1 MKLKLTTEIEM
12 TKQTKNSITW
22 SLKNLPQK
30 QKTNKKTQWVNDE
43 SKEEIKRYLKKM
55 TMKRYHIKIYRMQ

>member
-1 MKLKLTTEIEM
+1 MKLKLNTEIEM

-30 QKTNKKTQWVNDE
+30 QKTKKTQWVNDE
-43 SKEEIKRYLKKM
+43 SKEEIKKYLEKN
-55 TMKRYHIKIYRMQ
+55 YNEKITI

>member
-12 TKQTKNSITW
+12 TKQTKNSVTW

-30 QKTNKKTQWVNDE
+30 QKTNKKKTQWVNYE
-43 SKEEIKRYLKKM
+43 SKEEIKRYLKKNDNE
-55 TMKRYHIKIYRMQ
+55 KITI

>member
-30 QKTNKKTQWVNDE
+30 QTTKKNPQWVNDE
-43 SKEEIKRYLKKM
+43 SKEEIKRYLKKNDNE
-55 TMKRYHIKIYRMQ
+55 KIPYKNL

>member
-1 MKLKLTTEIEM
+1 MKLKLTAETEM

-30 QKTNKKTQWVNDE
+30 QKTKRPQWVNDE
-43 SKEEIKRYLKKM
+43 SKEEIKRYLKKNDNE
-55 TMKRYHIKIYRMQ
+55 KITI

>member
-30 QKTNKKTQWVNDE
+30 QTKKKTQWVNDE
-43 SKEEIKRYLKKM
+43 SKEEIKKYLEKN
-55 TMKRYHIKIYRMQ
+55 YNEKITI